1 MAGSENLER
10 YWKRPGRESKRWK
23 ERERKRIEGKVDKE
37 ERGRRWL
44 DG

>member
-1 MAGSENLER
+1 M
-10 YWKRPGRESKRWK
+10 
-23 ERERKRIEGKVDKE
+23 ERERERIEGKVDKE